1 MVCLGNICRSPMAEA
16 VARALVAEAGLDGD
30 VMVDSFGTTG
40 AHVGEGADPRALAAL
55 SRRGWSLPGHRAR
68 QLRASELAAI
78 DLVLCADQ
86 ANVAAVHRL
95 ARPDAGRVR
104 LLRSFDPGATPG
116 DDEVPD
122 PWGGDDLAF
131 DLALGRIEAACRGL
145 VGHLAA
151 TRR

>member
-16 VARALVAEAGLDGD
+16 VAQALVAEAGLDGD

-40 AHVGEGADPRALAAL
+40 AHAGEGADPRALAAL
-55 SRRGWSLPGHRAR
+55 SRRGWALPGHRAR
-68 QLRASELAAI
+68 QLRAGDLAVI
-78 DLVLCADQ
+78 DLVLCADRS
-86 ANVAAVHRL
+86 NVAAVRGL
-95 ARPDAGRVR
+95 APPDAGRVR
-104 LLRSFDPGATPG
+104 LLRSFDPDAIAG

-151 TRR
+151 ARR